1 MRYRLV
7 ILLML
12 VNAVC
17 SSQDK
22 DYNFIFSTANERFGL
37 ISDQINCITSDQFG
51 YIWVGTQSGLSRYD
65 GTKFTSVRH
74 DPKIGVAGNS
84 IADLATDNKGMI
96 WIVSERGINK
106 YNPIA
111 GGFTYYPKYNEHS
124 ATINYNFQCDKIF
137 PQENGWVIAFANYG
151 QAFLLEKDST
161 IFRPIY
167 QTFFDSV
174 KIRNFYIDK
183 EKTIWALSEKT
194 SRTYLLDTIGNLKK
208 IIDCKDKWFPNIT
221 QGNYAMYDDGDKI
234 YFGGEYGIVIY
245 NKNKDKFENLDVE
258 NPEDMPLNARVF
270 YRDKLNRFWIG
281 TNADDLHF
289 IDPNTNRI
297 IKIPSSSNEAVYKL
311 NSSTVNDIT
320 EDDNGLVW
328 FGTWKGISY
337 TELSPTKK
345 FYNISREENKNILH
359 KNYIYCFSIRNDG
372 TMAIASDGG
381 GITYWRKGE
390 PSRITC
396 YDPAITPNTAMES
409 SSTLAV
415 AFDSA
420 GNCYSGGYNRCL
432 SSISADGKTC
442 TVYPYNPDQEDCMAS
457 NFVKSILIDKKQRIW
472 VYTNGGGLHLLN
484 PKTKKFKRI
493 KTDRNG
499 TPINLHGI
507 SITQSKNEKYLY
519 LGTYLGFQI
528 YDLENDIVKS
538 YENNDNDSTTLSHNW
553 VYQIFEDSQGRI
565 WVATDAGLDL
575 FDQET
580 GTFTRYNKNAGFEN
594 TVINGILED
603 NNGMFWVSTAR
614 GLAKFNPDM
623 GLVERTYHIS
633 DGLCAEN
640 FEPGAT
646 FKDPDGT
653 LFFGMG
659 KGFVYFNPD
668 EINTSEQMPAPT
680 ITGLLINY
688 NRVTRYS
695 PNSPLKKYSPEA
707 AKEIILESDQSTFT
721 IEFASLNFINSKG
734 NRYSCYM
741 QGYDKQWHD
750 IGQRNEITFTNLN
763 SGRYVFMVRGINAD
777 GNQSE
782 IKTLIIIIKPPT
794 YKTWWA
800 ITLQLLLIIGTA
812 IVIYQTRVKTLQ
824 KRQKQLEETVA
835 TRTEQLLS
843 ANAELESQK
852 EEIIRQ
858 SEEIS
863 NTLDKMM
870 IINDLSRQITSSFEI
885 DDIIKQTY
893 KYISEIIKTD
903 FFATGFYSNSLDS
916 IEFTRINKN
925 CTSQKDKTIKLTE
938 DYAETNCYLQNKDVL
953 LFGQRCSRSAFFN
966 QENPPQTS
974 LCIPLESE
982 GKAFGLIVLNTLT
995 PNAYTSTDLVNI
1007 RMIASVLSIAIDKAK
1022 DYQLLRTKNNNING
1036 SIKYAKTIQDAILV
1050 QQSEL
1055 DKFFKAAIIFKP
1067 KDIVSGDFYWMRK
1080 IGNNPQNPQMI
1091 FVAVID
1097 CTGHGVPGAF
1107 MSLISN
1113 ILLSDIVIRTNTYE
1127 PDKIL
1132 SNLNDEIINILNQ
1145 GQNTN
1150 DDGLDMAICRF
1161 DSNKNGKIY
1170 QATYAGAKNSIY
1182 YYSSATD
1189 AYSMIPA
1196 DRISIGGVLKNNRP
1210 IFTPKTFAVQSGDI
1224 IYMNSDGIIDQNN
1237 KQRKRFG
1244 RIKFQDILTQV
1255 RNLPMNQQ
1263 KEEIELALK
1272 KHMGDEEQRD
1282 DITVLGLQ
1290 IPN

>member
-1 MRYRLV
+1 
-7 ILLML
+7 ML

-633 DGLCAEN
+633 DGLCAETVLMRFDN
-640 FEPGAT
+640 RSNLSMCVSSQVGCKMGCSFCAT
-646 FKDPDGT
+646 
-653 LFFGMG
+653 G
-659 KGFVYFNPD
+659 KRGFIRNL
-668 EINTSEQMPAPT
+668 N
-680 ITGLLINY
+680 
-688 NRVTRYS
+688 
-695 PNSPLKKYSPEA
+695 
-707 AKEIILESDQSTFT
+707 AKEIIEQVLTIQRDTGLKVTNIVFMGQGEPLLNLDNVLEALNIFNEDFQIGARRITISTSGIIPQINKLADMELQSTLAISLHAPNHEIRKQIMP
-721 IEFASLNFINSKG
+721 IENKYNIDELKKALKNYIEKTG
-734 NRYSCYM
+734 R
-741 QGYDKQWHD
+741 
-750 IGQRNEITFTNLN
+750 RITFEYLMIRGLNDTHQCAKQAALFMKDLKCNVNLIPYN
-763 SGRYVFMVRGINAD
+763 SV
-777 GNQSE
+777 
-782 IKTLIIIIKPPT
+782 
-794 YKTWWA
+794 
-800 ITLQLLLIIGTA
+800 
-812 IVIYQTRVKTLQ
+812 
-824 KRQKQLEETVA
+824 
-835 TRTEQLLS
+835 
-843 ANAELESQK
+843 
-852 EEIIRQ
+852 
-858 SEEIS
+858 
-863 NTLDKMM
+863 
-870 IINDLSRQITSSFEI
+870 
-885 DDIIKQTY
+885 
-893 KYISEIIKTD
+893 
-903 FFATGFYSNSLDS
+903 
-916 IEFTRINKN
+916 
-925 CTSQKDKTIKLTE
+925 DKT
-938 DYAETNCYLQNKDVL
+938 
-953 LFGQRCSRSAFFN
+953 G
-966 QENPPQTS
+966 
-974 LCIPLESE
+974 
-982 GKAFGLIVLNTLT
+982 
-995 PNAYTSTDLVNI
+995 
-1007 RMIASVLSIAIDKAK
+1007 
-1022 DYQLLRTKNNNING
+1022 YQKSSG
-1036 SIKYAKTIQDAILV
+1036 DAIM
-1050 QQSEL
+1050 
-1055 DKFFKAAIIFKP
+1055 KFKYVLEHSGKKVTVRLERGADIDAACGQL
-1067 KDIVSGDFYWMRK
+1067 SGK
-1080 IGNNPQNPQMI
+1080 
-1091 FVAVID
+1091 
-1097 CTGHGVPGAF
+1097 TK
-1107 MSLISN
+1107 S
-1113 ILLSDIVIRTNTYE
+1113 
-1127 PDKIL
+1127 
-1132 SNLNDEIINILNQ
+1132 
-1145 GQNTN
+1145 
-1150 DDGLDMAICRF
+1150 
-1161 DSNKNGKIY
+1161 GK
-1170 QATYAGAKNSIY
+1170 
-1182 YYSSATD
+1182 
-1189 AYSMIPA
+1189 
-1196 DRISIGGVLKNNRP
+1196 
-1210 IFTPKTFAVQSGDI
+1210 
-1224 IYMNSDGIIDQNN
+1224 
-1237 KQRKRFG
+1237 
-1244 RIKFQDILTQV
+1244 
-1255 RNLPMNQQ
+1255 
-1263 KEEIELALK
+1263 
-1272 KHMGDEEQRD
+1272 
-1282 DITVLGLQ
+1282 
-1290 IPN
+1290 